1 MTKNRRW
8 LSFLTGMFTG
18 TLLILIAL
26 AGVIYLGGHQIW
38 LLRINTHEVSDRLE
52 DAVRLMAQE
61 TLPLFIEQVKPTI
74 PEMVAEN
81 VSPQFSEVKFQLG
94 GEEFSLPKE
103 LADRMEANYRA
114 ILMVSISE
122 FLDSLPLEEMGEDL
136 GKNAGEIVENAIYA
150 EFNTRLFDI
159 ALADFLSVPVR
170 IELMNQPGEKPF
182 RLQLTAETRPRQ

>member
-18 TLLILIAL
+18 TLLVLIVL

-52 DAVRLMAQE
+52 GAVKLMAEE
-61 TLPLFIEQVKPTI
+61 TLPIFIEQVKPAI

-81 VSPQFSEVKFQLG
+81 VSPQFSDVKFQLG

-103 LADRMEANYRA
+103 LAERMEANYRA
-114 ILMVSISE
+114 SLIIAIGE
-122 FLDSLPLEEMGEDL
+122 FLDSLPLEEMGEEL
-136 GKNAGEIVENAIYA
+136 GKEAGEIVENAIYA

-159 ALADFLSVPVR
+159 ALADFFSVPVR
-170 IELMNQPGEKPF
+170 VELMDQPGEKPF
-182 RLQLTAETRPRQ
+182 RLQLTAETRPKQ